1 MGMKQKQKQKQ
12 MQTVTVYW
20 SIMEDSGQALY
31 MAATDEGLCFVGGWN
46 EALEELEKW
55 TSSKYPGSTLIRDD
69 VRLAHYRNGLAA
81 YMNGERP
88 ALDFRMAARGTAFQ
102 QKVWNALLAIP
113 YGETRTYTDI
123 AADVGSPAAV
133 RAVGAAIGANP
144 LLIAVPCH
152 RVIGKNGSL
161 TGFRGGLAMKKA
173 LLQLERGA
181 AAKENK
187 PHEETVAFL

>member
-1 MGMKQKQKQKQ
+1 MKQNQKQKQKQ
-12 MQTVTVYW
+12 VQDKTVYW
-20 SIMEDSGQALY
+20 TVMEHSGQSLF

-55 TSSKYPGSTLIRDD
+55 TLSKYPGSALIRDD
-69 VRLAHYRNGLAA
+69 VRLSQYRNGLAA
-81 YMNGERP
+81 YMKGERP
-88 ALDFRMAARGTAFQ
+88 ALDFPMAVRGTAFQ

-123 AADVGSPAAV
+123 AAAVGSPAAV

-144 LLIAVPCH
+144 ILIAVPCH
-152 RVIGKNGSL
+152 RVIGKDGSL

-173 LLQLERGA
+173 LLALERGA
-181 AAKENK
+181 ASRENK
-187 PHEETVAFL
+187 PHEETVAYL